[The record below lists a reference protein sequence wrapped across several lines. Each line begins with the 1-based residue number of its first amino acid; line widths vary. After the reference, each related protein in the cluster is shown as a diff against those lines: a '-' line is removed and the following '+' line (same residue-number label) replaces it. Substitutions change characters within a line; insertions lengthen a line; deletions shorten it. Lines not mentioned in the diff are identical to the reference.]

1 MKITIDTKWIECLED
16 FDTETKVA
24 LYEAIFDYM
33 SDKEDVRLP
42 DDTWM
47 MFAILQPMLDEEKF
61 KRLRLSER
69 SRENG
74 KKGGRKP
81 IIRNPQEPKKPNRLS
96 LYDDENRSDVLKKF
110 DGWIKAN
117 APYVYANLEPLTEKE
132 FESLRDKYNS
142 KQIADT
148 IEQIENRKDLRKRY
162 KNLYRTLLNWLKTNY
177 GLP

>member
-1 MKITIDTKWIECLED
+1 MKITIDTKWIECLAD

-24 LYEAIFDYM
+24 LYEAIFDYL

-42 DDTWM
+42 DDTWK
-47 MFAILQPMLDEEKF
+47 MFAVLRPMLDEEKF
-61 KRLRLSER
+61 KRMRLSER

-81 IIRNPQEPKKPNRLS
+81 IIRNPQKPKKPNRLS
-96 LYDDENRSDVLKKF
+96 LYDDESRSDVLKKF

-132 FESLRDKYNS
+132 FDSLRDKYNS

-148 IEQIENRKDLRKRY
+148 IEQIENRKDLRKKY

-177 GLP
+177 G

>member
-33 SDKEDVRLP
+33 SDKKDVRLP
-42 DDTWM
+42 DDTWK
-47 MFAILQPMLDEEKF
+47 MFAILRPMLDEEKN

-81 IIRNPQEPKKPNRLS
+81 IAKNQQEPKKPNRFNVICFISINYQILC
-96 LYDDENRSDVLKKF
+96 LYKYYYGNKNRT
-110 DGWIKAN
+110 N
-117 APYVYANLEPLTEKE
+117 PY
-132 FESLRDKYNS
+132 
-142 KQIADT
+142 Q
-148 IEQIENRKDLRKRY
+148 
-162 KNLYRTLLNWLKTNY
+162 
-177 GLP
+177 